1 MSGYK
6 RADSRIHTSFPQGGR
21 KQCSTTMLL
30 LFFLLVALVHVIFAS
45 TLAGNKLKGD
55 TKITTKRYSWELDSA
70 AMLSKSSFKIKPAQL
85 IERAKAVV
93 DKGIGLKN
101 PDDLSEEFVFQFPI
115 VGPLSKSEYLSAVGG
130 FSLGQMFPDF
140 DKGLYYD
147 FRVDP
152 LKPNRVWFQASF
164 SAVHS
169 GEGPFGKP
177 TGITVTCPPQA
188 ISLSFD
194 EKGKV
199 VKYTGGYVMDKEVG
213 NSGGMGG
220 IFGPLYAIGK
230 PLPFP
235 EARPWSPSLQYR
247 VFNFIGNVATK
258 LSKKKSDA

>member
-1 MSGYK
+1 M
-6 RADSRIHTSFPQGGR
+6 
-21 KQCSTTMLL
+21 MLL
-30 LFFLLVALVHVIFAS
+30 FVLLLVGLVQCTIAS
-45 TLAGNKLKGD
+45 TLSNKMKTEVRIS
-55 TKITTKRYSWELDSA
+55 TKKYSWELDSA

-85 IERAKAVV
+85 IERCKAVV

-101 PDDLSEEFVFQFPI
+101 PDDLSEDFVFQFPI

-177 TGITVTCPPQA
+177 TGLLVTCPPQA

-247 VFNFIGNVATK
+247 VFNFIGSLATK
-258 LSKKKSDA
+258 LSKKKSDV